1 MNTRKINGLLP
12 KNMGLNPPYALLL
25 VCPLN
30 GYMLAF
36 SVQCFIVS
44 ENILFHICWRIP
56 RDYSNCHLGFPNRG
70 YSNIEISM
78 DRWNNT
84 NETKHKKRYEN
95 RKSKEPEVRTCAQ
108 HESSPLTRDYGVGQ
122 RYRTDNFW
130 QRSTHNN
137 VF

>member
-44 ENILFHICWRIP
+44 ENILFHIC
-56 RDYSNCHLGFPNRG
+56 
-70 YSNIEISM
+70 
-78 DRWNNT
+78 
-84 NETKHKKRYEN
+84 
-95 RKSKEPEVRTCAQ
+95 
-108 HESSPLTRDYGVGQ
+108 
-122 RYRTDNFW
+122 
-130 QRSTHNN
+130 
-137 VF
+137 